1 MNKTADT
8 QALKKAQYSVALY
21 QLALEIQM
29 GFNLHS
35 DTGTLIVKRLSE
47 EYGLSMDKV
56 YRDLE
61 AKFNNHFTC

>member
-1 MNKTADT
+1 MTDQT
-8 QALKKAQYSVALY
+8 QALKKAQYNAALY

-35 DTGTLIVKRLSE
+35 RTGTLIVKRLGE
-47 EYGLSMDKV
+47 EHGLPMPKV

-61 AKFNNHFTC
+61 AKFNNHFTR